1 MEKEGTMREKNERI
15 GIKVPYTTFL
25 SSRRNDVSGKKMGCR
40 ARQSHGI
47 SWGLFSSLGSPGFEE
62 MVPNADSGLCS
73 PYVVSQVFLIPGFLL
88 KSLTPECKMTHHLI
102 SLLQNKHQSP
112 NRKPAM

>member
-40 ARQSHGI
+40 ARHR
-47 SWGLFSSLGSPGFEE
+47 LTASPGVFS
-62 MVPNADSGLCS
+62 VPWVPQVLKRW
-73 PYVVSQVFLIPGFLL
+73 SQMLIQDYAVP
-88 KSLTPECKMTHHLI
+88 M
-102 SLLQNKHQSP
+102 
-112 NRKPAM
+112 